1 MRIILK
7 QQKELKRSE
16 IILSF
21 HPKNKE
27 LIMLIK
33 KLIESRI
40 GEIEVKD
47 EYNNHFFISL
57 LNVYYFEVI
66 EQKVFVY
73 TKNNIY
79 RLYMTFH
86 ELKSFVLNKGFSQV
100 NVRTIVNE
108 RHIIKYEMLKGCH
121 RKLILDNNEQIISN
135 RQFKEKVDEMI
146 KKRCIVMVEKNE
158 KENV

>member
-1 MRIILK
+1 MRIILN
-7 QQKELKRSE
+7 QQKDLNRGE

-27 LIMLIK
+27 IIMFIK

-47 EYNNHFFISL
+47 EYNNHFLIPL
-57 LNVYYFEVI
+57 LNIYYFEVV

-73 TKNNIY
+73 TKDEVY
-79 RLYMTFH
+79 RLHMTFH
-86 ELKSFVLNKGFSQV
+86 ELKDFISDKGFLQV

-108 RHIIKYEMLKGCH
+108 RHVIKYEMLRGCH

-146 KKRCIVMVEKNE
+146 KKRRMTMED
-158 KENV
+158 KEECL

>member
-1 MRIILK
+1 MKVILN
-7 QQKELKRSE
+7 QQKELNRGE

-21 HPKNKE
+21 HPRNKE

-47 EYNNHFFISL
+47 EYNNHFFIPL
-57 LNVYYFEVI
+57 LNVYYLEVI

-73 TKNNIY
+73 TKNNVY

-86 ELKSFVLNKGFSQV
+86 EVKEFVMNKGFLQV

-108 RHIIKYEMLKGCH
+108 RHIFKYEMLKGCH
-121 RKLILDNNEQIISN
+121 RKLILDNGEQIISN

-146 KKRCIVMVEKNE
+146 KKRRIIMVEKE